1 MRQLQ
6 HSVYVITFSNGKQY
20 VGVTSNVD
28 KRLTEHKSANRPVG
42 RAMRKHSYACEVV
55 FTGSR
60 EDCFAKEI
68 ELIAELDTISPA
80 GYNLT
85 PGGDGVPLTDDV
97 RAKLSQAAQRQWNSP
112 EGRLRQVEAAQRRFA
127 DSEEREAHRKRCND
141 PEERRRRSERAKAQ
155 WAARRAA

>member
-20 VGVTSNVD
+20 VGVTSNVV
-28 KRLTEHKSANRPVG
+28 KRLAEHKSADRPVG
-42 RAMRKHSYACEVV
+42 RAMHKHSYTYEVA

-60 EDCFAKEI
+60 KDCFAREV
-68 ELIAELDTISPA
+68 ELIAELDTMSPA

-97 RAKLSQAAQRQWNSP
+97 REKLSQSAKRQWDSP
-112 EGRLRQVEAAQRRFA
+112 EGRAKQVEAAQRRFA
-127 DSEEREAHRKRCND
+127 DPEEREAHRRRCNN

>member
-6 HSVYVITFSNGKQY
+6 HSVYIVAFSNGKRY
-20 VGVTSNVD
+20 VGVTSNVS
-28 KRLTEHKSANRPVG
+28 KRLAEHRSADRPVG
-42 RAMRKHSYACEVV
+42 LAMAKHSFTCEVV

-60 EDCFAKEI
+60 EDCFVREV

-85 PGGDGVPLTDDV
+85 PGGDGVPLTDSV
-97 RAKLSQAAQRQWNSP
+97 RAKLSRAAKRQWSSP
-112 EGRLRQVEAAQRRFA
+112 EGRAKQVDAAKRRFA
-127 DSEEREAHRKRCND
+127 DPEEREAHLKRCND
-141 PEERRRRSERAKAQ
+141 PEECRRRSERAKAQ

>member
-1 MRQLQ
+1 MRQSQ

-97 RAKLSQAAQRQWNSP
+97 REKLSQAAKRQWDSP
-112 EGRLRQVEAAQRRFA
+112 EGRVKQVEAAQRRFA
-127 DSEEREAHRKRCND
+127 NPEEREAHRKRCND

-155 WAARRAA
+155 WAARRVA

>member
-20 VGVTSNVD
+20 VGVTSNVG
-28 KRLTEHKSANRPVG
+28 KRLAEHKSADRPVG
-42 RAMRKHSYACEVV
+42 RAMSKHSYACEVV
-55 FTGSR
+55 FSGSR
-60 EDCFAKEI
+60 EKCFAKEI
-68 ELIAELDTISPA
+68 ELISELNTISPA

-97 RAKLSQAAQRQWNSP
+97 REKLSQAAKRQWDSL
-112 EGRLRQVEAAQRRFA
+112 EGRAKQVEAAQRRFA
-127 DSEEREAHRKRCND
+127 DPEEQEAHRRRCND
-141 PEERRRRSERAKAQ
+141 PEERLRRSERAKAQ